1 MNRFI
6 YLAGPIV
13 DCTEGEAKDWRDYV
27 CGLLPLGVVG
37 VSPLRCEA
45 PTFGGYMRDKMDPSS
60 IWNQPKSINAKNWY
74 DTVQADLVFAYLPKV
89 FNDRRPSIGTLFE
102 IGWAIALR
110 KMIVLVTDDLYL
122 AAHPL
127 IETNVS
133 FIVPTLEEG
142 VEIIK
147 GLLPIYTGNSESV
160 SKTPRKGHRG
170 HINRLGT
177 SYTQGED
184 GIFQDNRERK

>member
-27 CGLLPLGVVG
+27 C
-37 VSPLRCEA
+37 
-45 PTFGGYMRDKMDPSS
+45 
-60 IWNQPKSINAKNWY
+60 
-74 DTVQADLVFAYLPKV
+74 
-89 FNDRRPSIGTLFE
+89 GTLFE